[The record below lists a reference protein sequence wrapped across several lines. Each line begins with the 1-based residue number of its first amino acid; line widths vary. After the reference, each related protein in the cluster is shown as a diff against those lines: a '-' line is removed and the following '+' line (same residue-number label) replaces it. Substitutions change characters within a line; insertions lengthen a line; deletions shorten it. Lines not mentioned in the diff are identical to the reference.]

1 MDMEEAREKALNELT
16 EHYETKLQ
24 EKHLQLEKVT
34 DQHAQEMKESNE
46 LQRQT
51 EEDADQEILDLKND
65 YERRLRKKIE
75 DNIKLRG
82 DAGILTK
89 KVNEEVVN

>member
-89 KVNEEVVN
+89 KVNEEK